1 MSEQLTKYFEDYA
14 ETGIERTKKAL
25 LAIGFYKRVLDRLNA
40 GDDLSDEM
48 PLIAKVGPDVTREVV
63 IEAILE
69 NKDELKAAWQLPKH
83 LQKRG
88 DFIVGSTQE
97 PLEHLP
103 RVEMS
108 YSFTSAAGDVKVR
121 VSTIGENFKVVIDAG
136 KNKVAATLACAALE
150 KHLTFLAFAD

>member
-1 MSEQLTKYFEDYA
+1 MSEQLTKYFEQYA
-14 ETGIERTKKAL
+14 ENGIEETKQAL
-25 LAIGFYKRVLDRLNA
+25 VAVGFYKRALDRLNA

-48 PLIAKVGPDVTREVV
+48 PVIAQIGPAVTREVV

-69 NKDELKAAWQLPKH
+69 NKDKIKAAWQLPEH

-88 DFIVGSTQE
+88 EFIVGFNQD
-97 PLEHLP
+97 PREHLP

-108 YSFTSAAGDVKVR
+108 YSFTSQAGAVNVR
-121 VSTIGENFKVVIDAG
+121 VSTVGENFKVVIDAG
-136 KNKVAATLACAALE
+136 KNKIASTLACAALE